1 MMNNRG
7 FLILIIIVALLVV
20 IIVPGII
27 MQVSPIARLIFTLI
41 IILMIIGMVQSY
53 LGPGKLT
60 WLIAGILIY
69 IAIRNIEIVTSVYA
83 LYIIL
88 GTGLGSVVVWG
99 IGTSRLAHG

>member
-1 MMNNRG
+1 MNERG
-7 FLILIIIVALLVV
+7 FLILIIIMALLAV
-20 IIVPGII
+20 IILPGII

-60 WLIAGILIY
+60 WLIAIVLII
-69 IAIRNIEIVTSVYA
+69 IAVRNIEVVTSVYA

-99 IGTSRLAHG
+99 IGTSKMAHG